1 MGLDSLPRP
10 GQTYKAPGGDQPLY
24 RHVKRNQGPYF
35 NISVTLDELSM
46 RIVNRWPRGTK
57 SEKIRLAIKDYANA
71 QSEGVHEHLDELYV
85 NIARLQRALGEKTA
99 RITELESKL
108 YTLDPGLQ
116 GSSLVKRFARSAWG
130 LCLALIS
137 SLPGMR
143 RGND

>member
-1 MGLDSLPRP
+1 MPRP
-10 GQTYKAPGGDQPLY
+10 GDTYKNPGGDQPLY

-57 SEKIRLAIKDYANA
+57 SERIRLAIKDYANG
-71 QSEGVHEHLDELYV
+71 QSDGVHEHLDELYV

-108 YTLDPGLQ
+108 YTISPGKQSVL
-116 GSSLVKRFARSAWG
+116 SAWVR
-130 LCLALIS
+130 AL
-137 SLPGMR
+137 R
-143 RGND
+143 RVASRLRRRQDND